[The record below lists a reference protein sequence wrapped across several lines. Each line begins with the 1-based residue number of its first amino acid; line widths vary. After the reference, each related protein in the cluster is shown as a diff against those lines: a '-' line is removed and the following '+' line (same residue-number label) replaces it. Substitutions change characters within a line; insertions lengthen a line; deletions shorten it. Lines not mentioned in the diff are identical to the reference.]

1 MKIFGRALVRGA
13 GAALVALSM
22 GSACA
27 SEFTDK
33 VERLFSSSV
42 VESATESGPSGK
54 VVLKV
59 PARTPGYFESG
70 DKANKVFAIESVRI
84 FREVP
89 ALERLN
95 ITMPRDAGSQTLN
108 VTRSQVEAYYGISI
122 AATSSDPSIWREKFI
137 QVYDNPES
145 RAKFVEKFVTVE

>member
-1 MKIFGRALVRGA
+1 MNNFGRTLVRGA

-42 VESATESGPSGK
+42 VESVSESGPSGT
-54 VVLKV
+54 VVLQV
-59 PARTPGYFESG
+59 PSRTPGYFESG

-95 ITMPRDAGSQTLN
+95 ISLPRDGGLQTLN

-122 AATSSDPSIWREKFI
+122 AATSDPSIWREKFI
-137 QVYDNPES
+137 QVYDNPGS
-145 RAKFVEKFVTVE
+145 RAKFVEKFVTGE